1 MSGLSGLE
9 HHGQRKR
16 GRWAEI
22 LWPPVDTL
30 DAARS
35 AARQGFWVSIVML
48 GVVAVFTGVT
58 LLKMKVIDLLVMLI
72 WAAFLAFVALGIRR
86 MWRFAALFA
95 FLGYAIIAILSLA
108 GGAKSGLIMLLV
120 TLAYG
125 NSVRGTF
132 AHHRLLGR
140 IQAGQVA

>member
-1 MSGLSGLE
+1 
-9 HHGQRKR
+9 
-16 GRWAEI
+16 
-22 LWPPVDTL
+22 VDSL
-30 DAARS
+30 DAAQS

-48 GVVAVFTGVT
+48 AVVAVFTGVT

-72 WAAFLAFVALGIRR
+72 WAAFLGFVALGIRR
-86 MWRFAALFA
+86 MWRPVALLA
-95 FLGYAIIAILSLA
+95 LLGYAVIAILSLA

-132 AHHRLLGR
+132 AHHRLLR
-140 IQAGQVA
+140 STKAAQVA